1 MNEEAIKDAYGLFTN
16 TGYNGSYEDFK
27 QLIQSNPEARADAYG
42 LFANTG
48 YNGSQ
53 QDFDQLMGVGGP
65 VPVKKKET
73 SELPWNQKQEQPK
86 PKPEPAL
93 PFLESKPSGISLGS
107 QRVPEAPPMFEA
119 PPMRTP
125 EEAQAIVEAPQ
136 TADSEQGWLLNTVSA
151 LDRGFAKNL
160 IGNPVKGMG
169 ILLEGAT
176 GKVFGGSG
184 KGPISDALISFGDYF
199 NKAIDELAPQDE
211 AYKNSLSDQFGQAFG
226 QVASLILTG
235 GATGGG
241 WVAP

>member
-65 VPVKKKET
+65 VP
-73 SELPWNQKQEQPK
+73 
-86 PKPEPAL
+86 L
-93 PFLESKPSGISLGS
+93 PFLESKSSGISLGS

-125 EEAQAIVEAPQ
+125 EEAQAIVEAPEYKE
-136 TADSEQGWLLNTVSA
+136 TSYFT
-151 LDRGFAKNL
+151 GF
-160 IGNPVKGMG
+160 
-169 ILLEGAT
+169 
-176 GKVFGGSG
+176 
-184 KGPISDALISFGDYF
+184 FGDVLKNMQSPWNPTAYVAEYIDDF
-199 NKAIDELAPQDE
+199 GRAIAQGSAQGDIVSPTSAI
-211 AYKNSLSDQFGQAFG
+211 FF
-226 QVASLILTG
+226 
-235 GATGGG
+235 
-241 WVAP
+241 